1 MGGDGG
7 PRMLAMGGRSVY
19 KPDSVALTTGADSM
33 RLTPFLLS
41 TLLLAAL
48 IVPLASCGTAS
59 GARDT
64 DDRVVVEFWHAMG
77 SGHSATLNEIC
88 AQFNESQDKYNVV
101 PIYQGRYNSL
111 SQKLIASLYAR
122 RSPAMSQMYP
132 SWTARFYRY
141 GYLEPLNTFIDRD
154 PEFTQADIDD
164 FFPVMVEENTLIN
177 PKTGEPELVGLPFNK
192 SVFVLF
198 INEERMRN
206 AGWEE
211 PPTTWDEL
219 RELALAMTVRTE
231 GGQVQ
236 TFGFASRPYIED
248 LTIFTL
254 SAGIQLLDETTQ
266 DVFINTE
273 ETASALRFLHSL
285 VSGEEGGSRV
295 GYVENDYLT
304 APFASEIVAMY
315 VSSTAGLPYNE
326 RAIQTR
332 FPWTI
337 TRVPSRDAETEGKT
351 LMQGT
356 NVGIYRHA
364 PDEVKEGAWEFLK
377 FLSSAEM
384 NAKWASASGYMPIRR
399 STLEIPEFEEFL
411 RNDRRMANAVA
422 TLPFATY
429 EPRKIYWESVRQ
441 VISQQVEAVLFN
453 RRSIDR
459 TLRDAHATVLEV
471 QRTAE

>member
-1 MGGDGG
+1 
-7 PRMLAMGGRSVY
+7 
-19 KPDSVALTTGADSM
+19 M
-33 RLTPFLLS
+33 RLTSLAL
-41 TLLLAAL
+41 TLAL
-48 IVPLASCGTAS
+48 FTLIAPLITSCGGAAE

-64 DDRVVVEFWHAMG
+64 DDRIVVEFWHAMG

-88 AQFNESQDKYNVV
+88 ALFNESQDKYNIV

-111 SQKLIASLYAR
+111 SQKLIASMYAR

-132 SWTARFYRY
+132 SWTARFYQY
-141 GYLEPLNTFIDRD
+141 GYLEPLNAFIDRD
-154 PEFTQADIDD
+154 PEFTQADLDD
-164 FFPVMVEENTLIN
+164 FYPVMIEENTLIN
-177 PKTGEPELVGLPFNK
+177 PETGEPELTGLPFNK

-206 AGWEE
+206 AGWET
-211 PPTTWDEL
+211 PPTTWAEL
-219 RELALAMTVRTE
+219 QELATAMTVRSE
-231 GGQVQ
+231 GGQIQ

-254 SAGIQLLDETTQ
+254 AADAQMLDEETEEIL
-266 DVFINTE
+266 INTE
-273 ETASALRFLHSL
+273 STEASLRFLHSL
-285 VSGEEGGSRV
+285 VSGEEGGARV

-337 TRVPSRDAETEGKT
+337 TRVPSRDGETEGRT

-356 NVGIYRHA
+356 NVGIFRHA
-364 PDEVKEGAWEFLK
+364 PEEAKEGAWEFLK
-377 FLSSAEM
+377 FLSSPEM
-384 NAKWASASGYMPIRR
+384 NAKWAAASGYMPIRY
-399 STLEIPEFEEFL
+399 STLDVPEFAEFL
-411 RNDRRMANAVA
+411 RRDRRFANAVD
-422 TLPFATY
+422 TLPYATY
-429 EPRKIYWESVRQ
+429 EPRLIYWESVRQ

-453 RRSIDR
+453 RRTINNV
-459 TLRDAHATVLEV
+459 LRDAHRTVENV
-471 QRTAE
+471 QQAAN